1 MLVAV
6 VGYQL
11 YSSIKIM
18 ISKVSLVLIF
28 FLKIIG
34 FAKQNIKNTIC
45 DNFNTSTIKFEV
57 RDAKKIHLPNE
68 RLAVFLFN
76 PFGLDTMR
84 MFLSNNIKLMHQN
97 KSVMMYANDQF
108 LDELLKFGTLDM
120 RDDFFNL
127 SVISF

>member
-1 MLVAV
+1 MKTPKKTRYCSDPPIILE
-6 VGYQL
+6 L
-11 YSSIKIM
+11 YCK
-18 ISKVSLVLIF
+18 LF
-28 FLKIIG
+28 YC
-34 FAKQNIKNTIC
+34 C

-127 SVISF
+127 PVISF

>member
-6 VGYQL
+6 VGHQL

-28 FLKIIG
+28 SLKIIG

-84 MFLSNNIKLMHQN
+84 IFLSNNIKLMRQN

-108 LDELLKFGTLDM
+108 LDFVI
-120 RDDFFNL
+120 RVA
-127 SVISF
+127 SVAIQ